1 MNTDRKTMFPRRKKT
16 EPQGPDLFLPV
27 LFWTCENLKDWWDYF
42 ARTYQLRIII
52 KFVSTYFGCIFFFFS
67 EHQNFNLR
75 NYLKVW
81 TVHMN
86 CDGAI
91 YLMNTKMNG
100 NTKVFC
106 LPLGEEVED
115 CISRIYFS
123 EFSVFKA
130 A

>member
-1 MNTDRKTMFPRRKKT
+1 MNTDRKT
-16 EPQGPDLFLPV
+16 EPQGPDLFFHV
-27 LFWTCENLKDWWDYF
+27 LFWTCENLKDWLDYF
-42 ARTYQLRIII
+42 ARTYQLRMII
-52 KFVSTYFGCIFFFFS
+52 KFVSTYFGCIFFFFFS

-81 TVHMN
+81 TVHIN

-91 YLMNTKMNG
+91 HLMNTKING